1 MLNDYF
7 VKIQIYISNMYIC
20 TYIHTPHT
28 LIHTSH
34 VYSHTHLCTLHYDT
48 NAASGWLLLEKQKH
62 LPSHIDDDKALWWS
76 QVSAPLDQCFLGGTI
91 SSTLWF
97 QAHCVA
103 DAHSHDRPEFD
114 QFPELPC
121 IWLLSADFYSFF
133 TLFNSARCWPL
144 LKSVKNCLA
153 FPLIISLLT
162 GQNFNCIIIGIITF
176 LSYILCC
183 HLSVY
188 IPRVCKP
195 HEIRWLVGRFGS
207 PVRGPNQHLTGCVA
221 HHGWHL
227 YLNFHTL
234 VW

>member
-48 NAASGWLLLEKQKH
+48 NAASGWLLLEKHKH
-62 LPSHIDDDKALWWS
+62 LPSHPDDDKALWWS

-153 FPLIISLLT
+153 FPPVFPGLACFTPLPETVIS
-162 GQNFNCIIIGIITF
+162 NFAKSISSLPATLWLPADNH
-176 LSYILCC
+176 SC
-183 HLSVY
+183 HLTLRIEVTRRTSSA
-188 IPRVCKP
+188 
-195 HEIRWLVGRFGS
+195 F
-207 PVRGPNQHLTGCVA
+207 
-221 HHGWHL
+221 L
-227 YLNFHTL
+227 YLQININLLAL
-234 VW
+234 VFK